1 MRKIFTLACLL
12 WMLLVLPGCGIIDY
26 YFLPAPEDTAQ
37 ELFEGGMSAMQEKN
51 YEDAAEFFQS
61 LKDRYPF
68 SPYTTKA
75 ELALA
80 DAWFL
85 DGEYQRAADNYE
97 EFEAL
102 HPRHEM
108 IEYVL
113 FQIGVANY
121 RLFQSIDKPQDTVGK
136 AIEYFRRLKATFP
149 ESKYVEE
156 ADRYIVECR
165 RYMAEHEVFVA
176 DFYWR
181 TESYG
186 SAWER
191 YTYIVDN
198 FQDLPDI
205 VDYAKKRAKLAWL
218 RHQESSSESER
229 ERIQG
234 SWKQWFD
241 WL

>member
-1 MRKIFTLACLL
+1 MRKFLGLACLFG
-12 WMLLVLPGCGIIDY
+12 MLLVLPGCGIIDY
-26 YFLPAPEDTAQ
+26 YFLPAPDDTAQ
-37 ELFEGGMSAMQEKN
+37 ELFEAGMGSMESKS
-51 YEDAAEFFQS
+51 YEDAAEYFQS

-68 SPYTTKA
+68 SPYSTKA

-85 DGEYQRAADNYE
+85 AEEYELAADAYD

-113 FQIGVANY
+113 YQIGISNF
-121 RLFQSIDKPQDTVGK
+121 RMFKSIDRPQNTVVK
-136 AIEYFRRLKATFP
+136 AMEYFRRLKGAFP
-149 ESKYVEE
+149 ESKYIPEV
-156 ADRYIVECR
+156 DRYLLECR
-165 RYMAEHEVFVA
+165 RFMAEHEVFVA

-181 TESYG
+181 TEVYG

-191 YTYIVDN
+191 YTYVAEN
-198 FQDLPDI
+198 FKDLPD
-205 VDYAKKRAKLAWL
+205 VASYAEKRAKLAWL
-218 RHQESSSESER
+218 RHQESSSEVER

>member
-1 MRKIFTLACLL
+1 MKRIFGLACVVV
-12 WMLLVLPGCGIIDY
+12 MLLALPGCGLIDY

-37 ELFEGGMSAMQEKN
+37 ELYEAGMSSMQEKS
-51 YEDAAEFFQS
+51 YEDAAEYFQS
-61 LKDRYPF
+61 LKDRFPF

-85 DGEYQRAADNYE
+85 AEEYQLAADNYE

-113 FQIGVANY
+113 YQIGVTNY
-121 RLFQSIDKPQDTVGK
+121 KMFTSIDRPQDTVAK
-136 AIEYFRRLKATFP
+136 AVEYFRRLKEAFP
-149 ESKYVEE
+149 ESKYVAQ
-156 ADRYIVECR
+156 ADAYLMECR

-181 TESYG
+181 TERYG

-191 YTYIVDN
+191 YTHVVENY
-198 FQDLPDI
+198 QDLPD
-205 VDYAKKRAKLAWL
+205 VVAYAEKRAKLSWL
-218 RHQESSSESER
+218 RHQESSSEGER

>member
-1 MRKIFTLACLL
+1 MRKILGLVCLVG
-12 WMLLVLPGCGIIDY
+12 MLVVLPGCGIIDY

-37 ELFEGGMSAMQEKN
+37 ELFEAGMNAMQEKSYDN
-51 YEDAAEFFQS
+51 AAEYFQS

-75 ELALA
+75 ELSLA
-80 DAWFL
+80 DARFL
-85 DGEYQRAADNYE
+85 GEEYQLAADAYT

-113 FQIGVANY
+113 YQIGLSNY
-121 RLFQSIDKPQDTVGK
+121 KLSQGIDRPQTNVDM
-136 AIEYFRRLKATFP
+136 AIEYFRRLVGAFP
-149 ESKYVEE
+149 ESKYVPQAEIYLK
-156 ADRYIVECR
+156 DCR
-165 RYMAEHEVFVA
+165 RLLAEHEVFIA

-181 TESYG
+181 AEEYG
-186 SAWER
+186 PAWER
-191 YTYIVDN
+191 YNFIKDN
-198 FQDLPDI
+198 FQDMPEI
-205 VDYAKKRAKLAWL
+205 AAYAEKRAKISWL
-218 RHQESSSESER
+218 RHQEQSSEAER